1 MNGATNQKGSR
12 VRIVL
17 VSLKKLLLEN
27 SIWLAFPTINNE
39 TEYEALL
46 ARMAMVVKLRGKVME
61 VYSDSRLV
69 VEEVNGE
76 FEAIEP

>member
-12 VRIVL
+12 VGIVL

-39 TEYEALL
+39 IEYKALL
-46 ARMAMVVKLRGKVME
+46 ARMAMVVKLRGKVVE
-61 VYSDSRLV
+61 VYSDLRLV

-76 FEAIEP
+76 FEAIES

>member
-12 VRIVL
+12 VGNVL

-27 SIWLAFPTINNE
+27 SIWLAFSTINNE

-46 ARMAMVVKLRGKVME
+46 ARMAMVVKLRGKVVE

-76 FEAIEP
+76 FEAIES

>member
-12 VRIVL
+12 VGNVL

-27 SIWLAFPTINNE
+27 SVWLAFSTINNE

-46 ARMAMVVKLRGKVME
+46 ARMAMVVKLRGKVVE